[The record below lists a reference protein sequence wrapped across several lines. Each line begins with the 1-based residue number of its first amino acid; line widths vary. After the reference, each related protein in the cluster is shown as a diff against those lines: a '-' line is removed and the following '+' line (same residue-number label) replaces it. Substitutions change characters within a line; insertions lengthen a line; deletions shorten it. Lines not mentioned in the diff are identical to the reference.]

1 MNHKLI
7 DSLVQIISSLTPEE
21 RQNLEKQLANQQLLI
36 QQSSISIKD
45 DPCVGMGKDREDLQ
59 NYSEPNTQEW
69 LHAVA
74 NNPAFDFL
82 KNPEEDIYT
91 ITDGKPFYD

>member
-1 MNHKLI
+1 L
-7 DSLVQIISSLTPEE
+7 EE
-21 RQNLEKQLANQQLLI
+21 RQNLEKKLAIQQLPI

-45 DPCVGMGKDREDLQ
+45 NLCVGMGKDREDLQ
-59 NYSEPNTQEW
+59 NYSEPNAQEW
-69 LHAVA
+69 LNAVA

>member
-21 RQNLEKQLANQQLLI
+21 RQNLEKKLAIQQLPI
-36 QQSSISIKD
+36 QQSSKY
-45 DPCVGMGKDREDLQ
+45 DPCVGMGKDREDLR
-59 NYSEPNTQEW
+59 NYSEPNAQEW

>member
-1 MNHKLI
+1 MNYKLI

-21 RQNLEKQLANQQLLI
+21 RQNLEKKLAIQQLPI

-45 DPCVGMGKDREDLQ
+45 NLCVGMGKDREDLQ
-59 NYSEPNTQEW
+59 NYSEPNAQEW
-69 LHAVA
+69 LNAVA

>member
-21 RQNLEKQLANQQLLI
+21 RQNLEKRLANQQLSI
-36 QQSSISIKD
+36 QQSSIFIKD
-45 DPCVGMGKDREDLQ
+45 DPCVGMWKDREDLQ
-59 NYSEPNTQEW
+59 NYSEPNAQEW

>member
-21 RQNLEKQLANQQLLI
+21 RQNLEKKLAIQQLPI

-45 DPCVGMGKDREDLQ
+45 NLCVGMGKDREDLQ
-59 NYSEPNTQEW
+59 NYSEPNAQEW
-69 LHAVA
+69 LNAVA

>member
-1 MNHKLI
+1 MNYKLI

-21 RQNLEKQLANQQLLI
+21 RQNLEKKLAIQQLPI

-45 DPCVGMGKDREDLQ
+45 NLCVGMGKDREDLQ
-59 NYSEPNTQEW
+59 NYSEPNAQEW
-69 LHAVA
+69 LNAVA
-74 NNPAFDFL
+74 NNSAFDFL
-82 KNPEEDIYT
+82 KDPEEDIYT

>member
-7 DSLVQIISSLTPEE
+7 DSLVKIISSLTPEE
-21 RQNLEKQLANQQLLI
+21 RQRLEEKLASQHSLI
-36 QQSSISIKD
+36 LIKD
-45 DPCVGMGKDREDLQ
+45 DACIGMGKDCEDLQ
-59 NYSEPNTQEW
+59 NYSEPNAQEW

-91 ITDGKPFYD
+91 ITDGKPFYE

>member
-7 DSLVQIISSLTPEE
+7 DSLVQIISSLTLEE
-21 RQNLEKQLANQQLLI
+21 RQTLEEKLASQKPSI
-36 QQSSISIKD
+36 QKSFISIKH
-45 DPCVGMGKDREDLQ
+45 DPCVGMWKDREDLQ
-59 NYSEPNTQEW
+59 NDSEPNAPEW

>member
-21 RQNLEKQLANQQLLI
+21 RQNLEKRLASQQPSI

-45 DPCVGMGKDREDLQ
+45 DPCVGIGKDCEDLQ
-59 NYSEPNTQEW
+59 NYREPNGQ
-69 LHAVA
+69 
-74 NNPAFDFL
+74 
-82 KNPEEDIYT
+82 
-91 ITDGKPFYD
+91 

>member
-21 RQNLEKQLANQQLLI
+21 RQNLEKKLAIQQLPI
-36 QQSSISIKD
+36 QQSSKH

-59 NYSEPNTQEW
+59 NYSEPNAQEW

>member
-1 MNHKLI
+1 MNYKLI
-7 DSLVQIISSLTPEE
+7 DSLVQIISSLTLEE
-21 RQNLEKQLANQQLLI
+21 RQNLEKKLAIQQLPI

-45 DPCVGMGKDREDLQ
+45 NLCVGMGKDREDLQ
-59 NYSEPNTQEW
+59 NYSEPNAQEW
-69 LHAVA
+69 LNAVA

>member
-1 MNHKLI
+1 MNYKLI

-21 RQNLEKQLANQQLLI
+21 RQYLEKKLAIQQLPI

-45 DPCVGMGKDREDLQ
+45 NLCVGMGKDREDLQ
-59 NYSEPNTQEW
+59 NYSEPNAQEW
-69 LHAVA
+69 LNAVA